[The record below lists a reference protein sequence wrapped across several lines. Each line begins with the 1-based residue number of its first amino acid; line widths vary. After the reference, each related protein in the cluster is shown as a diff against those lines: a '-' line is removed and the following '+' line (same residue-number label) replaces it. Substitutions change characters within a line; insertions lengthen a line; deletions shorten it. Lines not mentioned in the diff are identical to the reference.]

1 MQRRRTARFVM
12 TVGPGEVSER
22 IRRALSEPVYYHE
35 DPEFKALF
43 EDTEKKLQAVF
54 QTQQDVIMMQGEA
67 LLGLEAAAACCFQ
80 EGDTVLNL
88 VSGIYGSEYKW
99 YIEVYG
105 AQAIE
110 ITVPYN
116 EAIDPAEVE
125 KVLDEHPEIK
135 YLAVVHCETPSGTL
149 NPIREICTIARKHGV
164 ISIVDAVASLGTVD
178 IRPDEWGIDIC
189 VVGPQKGFSGT
200 PGLALI
206 SVSEA
211 AWEAMRS
218 RNKPVRY
225 SYLSMLDWKELWQKQ
240 RKWPYTPLVSEVVAL
255 NEALD
260 EVLEEGLPHVFER
273 HARAARACREGVK
286 ALGLQLWPASEDIC
300 APAVTAIATP
310 AGIDE
315 AQLRQRMYEEYG
327 VLISGGT
334 KALMGKLFRIG
345 HMGRTAEPM
354 HVVVAL
360 AALERSLHDLGYPVR
375 LGSGVGAALA
385 SL

>member
-1 MQRRRTARFVM
+1 MERRRTAQFVM
-12 TVGPGEVSER
+12 TVGPGEASER

-35 DPEFKALF
+35 DPDFMALF
-43 EDTEKKLQAVF
+43 QDTEQKLQAVF
-54 QTQQDVIMMQGEA
+54 QTQQDVIVMQGEA

-105 AQAIE
+105 ARAIE

-125 KVLDEHPEIK
+125 KALNKHPEIK
-135 YLAVVHCETPSGTL
+135 YLSVVHCETPSGTL
-149 NPIREICTIARKHGV
+149 NPIREICTIARQHGV

-189 VVGPQKGFSGT
+189 VAGPQKALSGT
-200 PGLALI
+200 PGLSLI

-211 AWEAMRS
+211 AWESMRN
-218 RNKPVRY
+218 RQKPVRY

-260 EVLEEGLPHVFER
+260 EMLSEGLPQVFER
-273 HARAARACREGVK
+273 HARAARACREGIK
-286 ALGLQLWPASEDIC
+286 ALGLQLWPASEEIS
-300 APAVTAIATP
+300 APAVTAITTP

-315 AQLRQRMYEEYG
+315 AQLRKQMYEKYG
-327 VLISGGT
+327 VLICGAT
-334 KALMGKLFRIG
+334 KALMGQLFRIG

-360 AALERSLHDLGYPVR
+360 AALERSLYDLGYPVK

>member
-1 MQRRRTARFVM
+1 MERRRTARFVM
-12 TVGPGEVSER
+12 TVGPAEASER

-35 DPEFKALF
+35 DPEFMELF
-43 EDTEKKLQAVF
+43 ADTEEKLQAVF
-54 QTQQDVIMMQGEA
+54 QTRQDVIIMQGEA

-99 YIEVYG
+99 YIDVYG
-105 AQAIE
+105 AKAIE

-125 KVLDEHPEIK
+125 KVLAAHPEIK
-135 YLAVVHCETPSGTL
+135 FLSMVHCETPSGTL
-149 NPIREICTIARKHGV
+149 NPIREICTIARRHGV

-189 VVGPQKGFSGT
+189 VGGPQKGFSGT
-200 PGLALI
+200 PGLAVI
-206 SVSEA
+206 SVSDA
-211 AWEAMRS
+211 AWEAMR
-218 RNKPVRY
+218 RRKKPVRY

-240 RKWPYTPLVSEVVAL
+240 RKWPYTPLVSEMVAL

-260 EVLEEGLPHVFER
+260 EVLEEGLPQVFAR
-273 HARAARACREGVK
+273 HARAARACREGIK

-300 APAVTAIATP
+300 APAVTAVLPP

-315 AQLRQRMYEEYG
+315 AKLRQRMYEGYG
-327 VLISGGT
+327 VLICGGT
-334 KALMGKLFRIG
+334 KALTGKLFRIG

-360 AALERSLHDLGYPVR
+360 AALERSLHDLGYPVQ

-385 SL
+385 AL